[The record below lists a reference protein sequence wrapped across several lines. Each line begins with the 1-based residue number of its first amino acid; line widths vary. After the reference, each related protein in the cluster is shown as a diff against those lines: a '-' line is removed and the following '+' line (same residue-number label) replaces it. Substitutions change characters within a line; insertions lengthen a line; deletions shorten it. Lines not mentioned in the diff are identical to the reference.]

1 MTKRITL
8 VFDLSDDDISQVEDM
23 LSGITDTF
31 STKLH
36 FYSSRNP
43 AERIE
48 NLLDYTKSI
57 LPAEVFLSFQDR
69 VNCDLFPNWSKN
81 TSDKNMNTLLDLEI
95 MIDFLRDHLMD
106 EMLRR

>member
-8 VFDLSDDDISQVEDM
+8 VFDLPDGDVSQVEDM

-36 FYSSRNP
+36 LYSSRNP
-43 AERIE
+43 SKDIG
-48 NLLDYTKSI
+48 NLLDHAMTI

-69 VNCDLFPNWSKN
+69 VNCDLVPNWNKHLVEF
-81 TSDKNMNTLLDLEI
+81 NMRTLIDLEI
-95 MIDFLRDHLMD
+95 MIDFLSDHLMNS
-106 EMLRR
+106 MLRR